1 MELGK
6 FGIWASLDS
15 LEMPQLVEAAQR
27 IESLGYS
34 TLWHSMSVRRDLML
48 VASSLLANT
57 EKLIVA
63 TGIMPLFE
71 RTPGVLV
78 AGQNGLDQ
86 QSGGRFLL
94 GLGVSHPPIV
104 EDMHGEVYGPPLTT
118 MREYLDRMDRG
129 LDFSALLGLP
139 KDPNAEKAEIVQT
152 GPPRVLAALGP
163 KMLALARDRAQGA
176 HPYFMPPEHTEA
188 AREILG
194 PDPWLCPEVK
204 VVLDANPSTARAAAR
219 AAGGPNIALP
229 NYQKNWRNYGFE
241 DADFADGGSD
251 RLIDG
256 TVAWGKQADVERFL
270 QSHFDAGATQVCIH
284 FVNPEGS
291 DAGLHW
297 EAIEALAPGN

>member
-78 AGQNGLDQ
+78 AGQNDLDQ

-94 GLGVSHPPIV
+94 GLGVSHPPIRS
-104 EDMHGEVYGPPLTT
+104 EE
-118 MREYLDRMDRG
+118 R
-129 LDFSALLGLP
+129 
-139 KDPNAEKAEIVQT
+139 
-152 GPPRVLAALGP
+152 
-163 KMLALARDRAQGA
+163 RAGK
-176 HPYFMPPEHTEA
+176 EC
-188 AREILG
+188 RSR
-194 PDPWLCPEVK
+194 W
-204 VVLDANPSTARAAAR
+204 ST
-219 AAGGPNIALP
+219 
-229 NYQKNWRNYGFE
+229 
-241 DADFADGGSD
+241 
-251 RLIDG
+251 
-256 TVAWGKQADVERFL
+256 
-270 QSHFDAGATQVCIH
+270 
-284 FVNPEGS
+284 
-291 DAGLHW
+291 
-297 EAIEALAPGN
+297 